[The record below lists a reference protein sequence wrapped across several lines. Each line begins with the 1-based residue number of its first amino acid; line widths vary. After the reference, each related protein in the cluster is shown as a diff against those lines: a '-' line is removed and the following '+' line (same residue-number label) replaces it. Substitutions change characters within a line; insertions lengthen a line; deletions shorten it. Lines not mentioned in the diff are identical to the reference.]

1 VDDRF
6 WCAVFALL
14 LFAGPSYLPVFLKS
28 AAVARCLCPDTTT
41 VTAAVSQFTKPGD
54 DWANRLQVNATYYK
68 GNYSIIFFSFL
79 LYSII
84 ANPFLLMSILI
95 LTGSW
100 TFLLSGR
107 PRLEDGS
114 LAPLNIGGRVL
125 TGMEQKAGLGVSSRF
140 CLAPLRATGLLHAP
154 ERQRGR
160 CIFELELL
168 EDWHGQTC
176 PDASCLSA
184 GVCEAAVSHA
194 LTPAA
199 HHAWQGITVLLL
211 LITSLGSTIFW
222 ALGASMVFVGAHA
235 VTHKTEFHQVEA
247 TEFGAPPP
255 ADNV

>member
-1 VDDRF
+1 MFRRLSWGQSRDFRP
-6 WCAVFALL
+6 AE
-14 LFAGPSYLPVFLKS
+14 S
-28 AAVARCLCPDTTT
+28 AACLRASVVAFGRGRPILVRCLPLLIICACPSAPPGFRNSQPPPSVSALLCPDTAT

-125 TGMEQKAGLGVSSRF
+125 TAMEQKAALGVGFRACRF
-140 CLAPLRATGLLHAP
+140 SAPCTGLLHALQQQQGRGII
-154 ERQRGR
+154 ERKLLERWVWAGRPSRQLPVGR
-160 CIFELELL
+160 CAR
-168 EDWHGQTC
+168 QTC
-176 PDASCLSA
+176 
-184 GVCEAAVSHA
+184 G
-194 LTPAA
+194 
-199 HHAWQGITVLLL
+199 
-211 LITSLGSTIFW
+211 
-222 ALGASMVFVGAHA
+222 
-235 VTHKTEFHQVEA
+235 KR
-247 TEFGAPPP
+247 
-255 ADNV
+255 